1 MRGIA
6 VILLAASILPAQ
18 GEQHMREDGW
28 VPEVLV
34 IDLDGNGIDLQG
46 VASGVRLE
54 FGDKVLRRSGWTRPK
69 SDDSFIVVDM
79 FQSGEFG
86 LLGRRF
92 GPPNG
97 FQYLKG
103 TEGQSIE
110 AKRELM
116 KQGGGRIIRN
126 PDGKMDKRDAA
137 FETLILWTD
146 ANADGRVEDLE
157 LQSLA
162 WAGFESID
170 LTLTRL
176 ELTGKSLDAHGNRM
190 IERAKALRLVN
201 GQQKEV
207 DVFSVRLAAA
217 PVTSAR

>member
-1 MRGIA
+1 MRLAA
-6 VILLAASILPAQ
+6 VLLAVSVIDVQ
-18 GEQHMREDGW
+18 GEQHKRDDGS
-28 VPEVLV
+28 VPEVLIV
-34 IDLDGNGIDLQG
+34 DLDGNGVDLQG
-46 VASGVRLE
+46 VESGIRLE
-54 FGDKVLRRSGWTRPK
+54 FGDKIFRRSGWTRPK
-69 SDDSFIVVDM
+69 SDDSFIVMDT
-79 FQSGEFG
+79 FQNGSFE